1 MTGEAIV
8 AEAPSKRYGDT
19 LALDALDLTVR
30 TGEVYGYLGP
40 NGAGKT
46 TTIRLLLGLHGPSAA
61 VPSCSASTPGATR
74 STLSA
79 GSPTCPV
86 SRSCCRRLVLA
97 AVTAA
102 ALSLVAGVLTWVG
115 AALDDIAHRLSSSAR
130 ARPGSC
136 RRPRWPSSAW
146 SRPPNSPRQPPPGS
160 GRPGSDRSRVR
171 RGVHAH
177 QARTRVVSAASS
189 RLKRSGSSR

>member
-8 AEAPSKRYGDT
+8 AEALSKRYGDT

-46 TTIRLLLGLHGPSAA
+46 TTIRLLLGLRRPSAGRA
-61 VPSCSASTPGATR
+61 ELFGVDAWR
-74 STLSA
+74 D
-79 GSPTCPV
+79 PV
-86 SRSCCRRLVLA
+86 N
-97 AVTAA
+97 
-102 ALSLVAGVLTWVG
+102 
-115 AALDDIAHRLSSSAR
+115 AHRRAAYVSGKPFLWPAPR
-130 ARPGSC
+130 ARGSHG
-136 RRPRWPSSAW
+136 RRALARRGRARLGRRGSAW

-177 QARTRVVSAASS
+177 QARTRVVSAANS